1 LSPEVLPVAVLAGGL
16 GTRMADI
23 SGPTTPKALLRVAG
37 RPFIDFK
44 LASLAAEGVKRVV
57 LLLGHGDRLIA
68 DHVGTGA
75 DYGLH
80 VTCRSDGPTLLG
92 TGGAVRRALDLL
104 GEAFWVTYGDTF
116 LRAPMAEIEATFHS
130 RGIEAMMTVLRN
142 RDRWDRS
149 NVRIEKGLVVEHRK
163 GSPPGSYEYIDYG
176 LAILRR
182 EPVETF
188 PAGSPFDLEQVFQL
202 LIANGTMGAYVVSR
216 RFYEIGTPEGYRQT
230 NEFLRTSGEWKRFVE
245 RRVSAG
251 PAG

>member
-1 LSPEVLPVAVLAGGL
+1 MLPVAVLAGGL

-23 SGPTTPKALLRVAG
+23 FGPVTPKALLRVAG

-57 LLLGHGDRLIA
+57 LLLGHGDRFIA
-68 DHVGTGA
+68 DHVGTGEQ
-75 DYGLH
+75 YGLQ
-80 VTCRSDGPTLLG
+80 VTCRSDAPILLG

-104 GEAFWVTYGDTF
+104 GEAFWVTYGDTY

-130 RGIEAMMTVLRN
+130 RDIEAMMTVLRN

-149 NVRIEKGLVVEHRK
+149 NVRIHKGLLVEHRK
-163 GSPPGSYEYIDYG
+163 GLPPGSYDYIDYG

-182 EPVETF
+182 EAVETF
-188 PAGSPFDLEQVFQL
+188 PAGSPFDLEKVFQL

-230 NEFLRTSGEWKRFVE
+230 NEFLRTSGEWKRLVE

-251 PAG
+251 PAD

>member
-1 LSPEVLPVAVLAGGL
+1 LAPEVLPVAVLAGGL

-37 RPFIDFK
+37 RAFIDFK

-149 NVRIEKGLVVEHRK
+149 NVHIEKGLVVEHRK

-230 NEFLRTSGEWKRFVE
+230 NEFLRTSGEWKRLVE